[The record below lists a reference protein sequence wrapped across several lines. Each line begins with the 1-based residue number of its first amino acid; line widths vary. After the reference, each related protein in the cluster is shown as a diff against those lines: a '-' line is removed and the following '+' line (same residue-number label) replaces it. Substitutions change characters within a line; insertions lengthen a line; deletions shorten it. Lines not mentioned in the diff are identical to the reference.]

1 MKILFI
7 NSFLSSGG
15 PPRIIK
21 GLYDALTEQGHECLL
36 AAAREKPID
45 GMNVYVI
52 GNHSRIYMNAI
63 ESRLFDN
70 DGFVSSSETRKL
82 IDIIKNFE
90 PDIVHIHNL
99 HGYYINSEIL
109 FNYLKSVAIPVIW
122 TFHDCWPFT
131 GHCAYFD
138 GIGCE
143 KWLNGCGGCKQKQA
157 YPKSIVDW
165 SKRNWARKRT
175 VFCGLQNATIVTPS
189 RWLADVVKKSFLQ
202 DYRIEVVNNGV
213 DLEQFHPVDSDFR
226 VVYGLCDS
234 FLIVSV
240 AAVWDER
247 KGFSDYIKL
256 ARLLDDSMALVMVG
270 VTKKQKESLPAKIIG
285 IEKTESV
292 QELAE
297 IYSAADVFLNLTY
310 EDNFPTVNIEAL
322 ACGTPIITYDT
333 GGSPE
338 IADSENEIVC
348 KRGDIDRIYDAIRET
363 KNSGGLKK
371 TAALRKNA
379 MKYTKEEM
387 TEKYMEIYLRASSN
401 KSGGVLLYSIYCYVY
416 SYYGDFHSS
425 SDEEVRVA

>member
-21 GLYDALTEQGHECLL
+21 GLYDALTEQGHDCLL

-52 GNHSRIYMNAI
+52 GNQTRTYRNAI
-63 ESRLFDN
+63 ESRLLDN
-70 DGFVSSSETRKL
+70 DGFVSSFETRKL
-82 IDIIKNFE
+82 IEAIKEFK
-90 PDIVHIHNL
+90 PDVIHIHNL

-109 FNYLKSVAIPVIW
+109 FNYLKSADIPVIW

-131 GHCAYFD
+131 GHCAYYD

-143 KWLNGCGGCKQKQA
+143 KWQNGCGECGQKQA
-157 YPKSIVDW
+157 YPKSIVDR
-165 SKRNWARKRT
+165 SKRNWARKRAA
-175 VFCGLQNATIVTPS
+175 FCGLPNATIVTPS
-189 RWLADVVKKSFLQ
+189 KWLADVVKKSFLR

-213 DLEQFHPVDSDFR
+213 DLEQFHPIDSDFR
-226 VVYGLCDS
+226 AAHGLQDS

-256 ARLLDDSMALVMVG
+256 AGLFDDSMALVMVG
-270 VTKKQKESLPAKIIG
+270 VTKKQKESLPEKIIG
-285 IEKTESV
+285 IKKTESV

-322 ACGTPIITYDT
+322 ACGTSIITYDT

-348 KRGDIDRIYDAIRET
+348 KRGDIGKIYNAILKIRNNDGRKET
-363 KNSGGLKK
+363 E
-371 TAALRKNA
+371 ALRGNA
-379 MKYTKEEM
+379 MKYTKEQM
-387 TEKYMEIYLRASSN
+387 TEKYMEIYLRV
-401 KSGGVLLYSIYCYVY
+401 SGGGYSSIA
-416 SYYGDFHSS
+416 FIA
-425 SDEEVRVA
+425 VRIPTMETSLEAPVRRCA